1 MKVQNVGMTNYQK
14 QQNFGALKINR
25 KAADRL
31 RFNDEYKKLLEQ
43 HGLRNRRLF
52 GTDCD
57 VFYTVIPTRKGSKVE
72 KKIMQF
78 IGQDVESIGINDARK
93 LVGNYRKF
101 VMDLKGKEAKADF

>member
-1 MKVQNVGMTNYQK
+1 MNISTITTNQNYK

-43 HGLRNRRLF
+43 HGLRNRRSF

-78 IGQDVESIGINDARK
+78 IGQDVESIGINYARK